1 MVEPFGTFAPDEDL
15 KRQIARVRNIPMTWA
30 GKRLAFFLRRRGM
43 DKLTPPV
50 DTVVIGLKL
59 RLHPFDN
66 LCEKRVLFTPDL
78 FDKEERV
85 FLAHEARAA
94 KGGYNFVDIGA
105 NVGLYSLWVASQ
117 SAKVQAL
124 AFEPQQAVYDRLIT
138 NITLNQFEDRITPLK
153 MAVSD
158 QDGTLE
164 LAIDGKNKG
173 ASGKSANQVA
183 TEQVPMRPLLDV
195 INDQGWDRID
205 ALKIDIEGAED
216 IALAPFF
223 ETAPDHLLP
232 KHIIMEWAPDRWDR
246 DLGSLMD
253 KAGYKIKADT
263 RMNKI
268 YERDAG

>member
-1 MVEPFGTFAPDEDL
+1 MTEPFGTYTPEETL
-15 KRQIARVRNIPMTWA
+15 VRQIARVRNIPLNWA

-43 DKLTPPV
+43 NKLSAPV
-50 DTVVIGLKL
+50 DTTVIGLKL
-59 RLHPFDN
+59 RLYPFDN

-78 FDKEERV
+78 FDKQERE
-85 FLAHEARAA
+85 FLAKEARAA
-94 KGGYNFVDIGA
+94 KDGYNFVDIGA
-105 NVGLYSLWVASQ
+105 NVGLYSLWVASK
-117 SAKVQAL
+117 SSKVRAL
-124 AFEPQQAVYDRLIT
+124 AFEPQQAVYDRLID
-138 NITLNQFEDRITPLK
+138 NIAINQFEDRIKPLK

-173 ASGKSANQVA
+173 ASGKAANSVG
-183 TEQVPMRPLLDV
+183 TEYVPMRPLLD
-195 INDQGWDRID
+195 IIKDEGWDRID

-223 ETAPDHLLP
+223 ENAPAALLP

-253 KAGYKIKADT
+253 KAGYKVKIDT

-268 YERDAG
+268 YERA